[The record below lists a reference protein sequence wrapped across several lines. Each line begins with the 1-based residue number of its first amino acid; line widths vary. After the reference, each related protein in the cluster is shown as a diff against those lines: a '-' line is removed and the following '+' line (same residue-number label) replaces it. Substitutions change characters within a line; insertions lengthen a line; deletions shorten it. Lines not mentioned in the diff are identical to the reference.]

1 MRLRLRQFLP
11 VLLMFV
17 AGQPSRGDG
26 VVPELRVGLALHR
39 DVVRFSGSQGLS
51 IHGGAS
57 ENAPPYHVPAGETWE
72 ARASA
77 NGVILAGPEI
87 SDPASPAGI
96 APGTGLPQQ
105 ILRLAPAEGGTIT
118 VDGITGHW
126 DKRTTRE
133 YRGEIEIRR
142 DGAGGLN
149 VINTVDIESYLRG
162 VVPSEMPAKYP
173 LEALRAQAVAAR
185 GQALIKGGR
194 HEAEGFDLCATQHC
208 QVYGGATSE
217 DPHSDQAVA
226 STAGEVVVY
235 NGRLADTLYSS
246 TCGGHTA
253 NNEDYWAQQQAVP
266 YLRGVGDFE
275 PEDNVGVTFPLSG
288 EALKQ
293 YLRYAPR
300 VNCYQSRYAK
310 SDKIRWWLTMTR
322 RQMQEKLA
330 ALGEFGDLLDVR
342 VAARAES
349 GMVRKVMVIG
359 SRKLMPVSG
368 GEAIRK
374 ALGLQSAT
382 FAIESYRERPEDLPV
397 VFIIYGAGWGH
408 QVGMCQVGAAGLAEE
423 GWDYRRILEKY
434 YQGCVIERRY

>member
-1 MRLRLRQFLP
+1 MFSRLRWVLP
-11 VLLMFV
+11 VLLVFV
-17 AGQPSRGDG
+17 SGQPSRCDG

-39 DVVRFSGSQGLS
+39 DVVRFSGSAGLTIS
-51 IHGGAS
+51 GPYSHGPVGS
-57 ENAPPYHVPAGETWE
+57 VPAGQVWE
-72 ARASA
+72 ARASDESVLLVQPD
-77 NGVILAGPEI
+77 GSTIGPL
-87 SDPASPAGI
+87 
-96 APGTGLPQQ
+96 GLP
-105 ILRLAPAEGGTIT
+105 LRLAPPEGGTT
-118 VDGITGHW
+118 ALQDITGHW

-149 VINTVDIESYLRG
+149 VINIVDIESYLRG

-194 HEAEGFDLCATQHC
+194 HDAEGFDLCATQHC

-217 DPHSDQAVA
+217 DPRSDQAVA

-253 NNEDYWAQQQAVP
+253 NNEDYWQQQQAVP

-275 PEDNVGVTFPLSG
+275 SASGGLAFPLSG

-342 VAARAES
+342 VTARAES
-349 GMVRKVMVIG
+349 GMVRKVTVIG

-382 FAIESYRERPEDLPV
+382 FVIESYREKPEDLPV

-434 YQGCVIERRY
+434 YQGCAVEKRY

>member
-1 MRLRLRQFLP
+1 MRLRLRQLLP
-11 VLLMFV
+11 VLLVFV

-39 DVVRFSGSQGLS
+39 DVVRFSGPSGLTIS
-51 IHGGAS
+51 GPFSHGPVGS
-57 ENAPPYHVPAGETWE
+57 VPAGQVWE
-72 ARASA
+72 ARASDQGA
-77 NGVILAGPEI
+77 LLVQPDGLTIGPV
-87 SDPASPAGI
+87 
-96 APGTGLPQQ
+96 GLP
-105 ILRLAPAEGGTIT
+105 LRLAPPEGGTT
-118 VDGITGHW
+118 AVEDITGHW

-133 YRGEIEIRR
+133 YRGVIEIRR

-149 VINTVDIESYLRG
+149 VINLVDIESYLRG
-162 VVPSEMPAKYP
+162 VTPSEMPAKYP
-173 LEALRAQAVAAR
+173 LEALKAQAVAAR

-194 HEAEGFDLCATQHC
+194 HEAEGFDVCATQHC

-217 DPHSDQAVA
+217 DPRSDQAVA
-226 STAGEVVVY
+226 STAGEVLVY

-253 NNEDYWAQQQAVP
+253 NNEDYWTQQQPVP
-266 YLRGVGDFE
+266 YLRGVADFE
-275 PEDNVGVTFPLSG
+275 PEDNVGLTFPLSG

-310 SDKIRWWLTMTR
+310 SDKVRWWLTVTR
-322 RQMQEKLA
+322 PQMQEKLA

-342 VAARAES
+342 VSARAES
-349 GMVRKVMVIG
+349 GMASKLVVIG
-359 SRKLMPVSG
+359 SRKLIAVSG

-374 ALGLQSAT
+374 ALGVQSAT
-382 FAIESYRERPEDLPV
+382 FAIESYREKPEALPV
-397 VFIIYGAGWGH
+397 VFVIYGAGWGH
-408 QVGMCQVGAAGLAEE
+408 QVGMCQVGAAGLADE

-434 YQGCVIERRY
+434 YRGCAVEKRY